1 MNELE
6 IAEIMFTMIGLTYQ
20 GAAFAAQQIASALA
34 TGYALTPETWPA
46 PWRLGV
52 MSMAAGLL
60 YGAWLVVKD

>member
-6 IAEIMFTMIGLTYQ
+6 IAEIMFTMIGLTYE
-20 GAAFAAQQIASALA
+20 GVAFAAQQIAGALA
-34 TGYALTPETWPA
+34 TAYALTAQAWPA

-60 YGAWLVVKD
+60 YGAWLVVRD